1 MHGRCGKSWYK
12 FVLMAVAGIAVA
24 GLVVM
29 ALWNWLVPVLFG
41 LKQISFLQALG
52 LLVLGRLLFGSLR
65 CRPSL
70 HDRWHRH
77 MDERWKEM
85 TPEEREKFRAGMRG
99 CWNRCKSDD
108 TPAEE

>member
-41 LKQISFLQALG
+41 LQQISFLQALG
-52 LLVLGRLLFGSLR
+52 LLVFGRLLFGSLR
-65 CRPSL
+65 CRPSP
-70 HDRWHRH
+70 HDRWHRQLG
-77 MDERWKEM
+77 ESWKGK

-99 CWNRCKSDD
+99 CWSRCKSDD